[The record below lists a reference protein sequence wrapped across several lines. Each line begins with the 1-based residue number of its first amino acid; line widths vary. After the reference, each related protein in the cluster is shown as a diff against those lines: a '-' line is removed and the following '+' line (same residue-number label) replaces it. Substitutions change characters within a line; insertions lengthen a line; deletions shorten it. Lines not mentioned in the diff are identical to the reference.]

1 MVSVATK
8 ISMFTMF
15 SAMSLTNAQDAG
27 QTLSEYLTSLTKQI
41 QGLNDV
47 QVAHETRINA
57 VDAQLTSIE
66 GKQITN
72 DIFYSNQ

>member
-27 QTLSEYLTSLTKQI
+27 QTLSEYLTSLTQQI
-41 QGLNDV
+41 QGLTDV
-47 QVAHETRINA
+47 QDAHQTRINH
-57 VDAQLTSIE
+57 VGYQLNSIE
-66 GKQITN
+66 LKQITN
-72 DIFYSNQ
+72 DVFYSNQ

>member
-27 QTLSEYLTSLTKQI
+27 QTLSEYLTSLTQQI
-41 QGLNDV
+41 QGLKDV
-47 QVAHETRINA
+47 QDARQTRINA
-57 VDAQLTSIE
+57 VGYQLNSIE
-66 GKQITN
+66 LKQITN
-72 DIFYSNQ
+72 DVFYSNQ